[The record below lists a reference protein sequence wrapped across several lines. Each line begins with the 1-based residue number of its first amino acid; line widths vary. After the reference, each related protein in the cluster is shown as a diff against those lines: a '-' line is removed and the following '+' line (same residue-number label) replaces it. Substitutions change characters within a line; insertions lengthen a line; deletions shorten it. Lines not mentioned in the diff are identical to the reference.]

1 MQSGIAGLM
10 IIIMNVDTELLYRAP
25 RECANKSYAYLQS
38 AKAMA
43 TRLNKQY
50 GETKQWAAMSREQ
63 YEYYHTP
70 MVETTSLLSG
80 KTVMIRKSEK
90 GGCSDPAMECYWT
103 K

>member
-1 MQSGIAGLM
+1 MAY
-10 IIIMNVDTELLYRAP
+10 IIMNVDTELLYRAP
-25 RECANKSYAYLQS
+25 GEYTYKSYASLQG

-43 TRLNKQY
+43 TRLDKQY
-50 GETKQWAAMSREQ
+50 GETKQWAVMSCEQ
-63 YEYYHTP
+63 YEYYHNP

-90 GGCSDPAMECYWT
+90 GGCSDPAMEIFWT